1 MPYLAYYDKPMRRRK
16 IMKSNK
22 KHTIS
27 TGNVFEDL
35 QMENPQVRLLKA
47 QIAAE
52 IYNIIQ
58 SRDLNQKAAASLLKI
73 DQPKISALVNGRLAG
88 FTIDRLV
95 KFLDL
100 LGQEVHLT
108 IKARNYTKKKDGD
121 KRLGK

>member
-1 MPYLAYYDKPMRRRK
+1 
-16 IMKSNK
+16 MKSNK

-100 LGQEVHLT
+100 LGQEVQLT